1 MAIAGFP
8 SGQGAFV
15 RRGYSSLTGVYN
27 VNTMPTET
35 IVSGVDDP
43 VYPMTLGQAK
53 AMLPVNTSIHDDFI
67 QLLIEATTEQVERY
81 IARDTYRRE
90 RTSRYERPAPVIS
103 LPNGPHGNVLSVKT
117 VTYDNIETT
126 LVAGSDYY
134 VHGIEFKTIE
144 LASGIQ
150 QYVLVTYESGYQA
163 GSCPRAIIGGI
174 MQELSMQFKNRQ
186 DPNAGGVAVVNNLSL
201 EARNLL
207 MPFVRYVL

>member
-1 MAIAGFP
+1 MAIVSYPGGQSEFVKRGFD
-8 SGQGAFV
+8 
-15 RRGYSSLTGVYN
+15 SLTGVYN

-43 VYPMTLGQAK
+43 VYPLTLGQAK
-53 AMLPVNTSIHDDFI
+53 AMLPINTSIHDDFI

-81 IARDTYRRE
+81 ISRDTYRRE
-90 RTSRYERPAPVIS
+90 RLSRYERPARVIS
-103 LPNGPHGNVLSVKT
+103 LPNGPHGNVISVKT

-144 LASGIQ
+144 IATGVE
-150 QYVLVTYESGYQA
+150 QYLLVTYESGYQA
-163 GSCPRAIIGGI
+163 GNCPRAIVGGI
-174 MQELSMQFKNRQ
+174 MQELSLQFKNRQ